1 MCSHSEWCRASV
13 ATLCWHRNC
22 PSHLPSSTTHPLHCV
37 CIGVLCGPAHTY
49 VHATCNM
56 YTIHMHVYYTLN
68 VHTLYI
74 EWNMYTIHIACNMYT
89 IYITFNIFTLHITY
103 VHNTHAHVHNT
114 HGMHSTHC
122 SDICS
127 LCYVHTSLVWQ
138 FMVCTVTTVTT
149 STQDLPWCN
158 LLLCHWLLQFWTLQL
173 TWPADRMTL
182 VWWYNHCIL
191 STS

>member
-1 MCSHSEWCRASV
+1 MVQS
-13 ATLCWHRNC
+13 LCC
-22 PSHLPSSTTHPLHCV
+22 YTVLTKELPLPPVLLYNTPTALCLYRCAVWSSTH
-37 CIGVLCGPAHTY
+37 Y
-49 VHATCNM
+49 VHAACNM

-114 HGMHSTHC
+114 RGMHSTHC

-127 LCYVHTSLVWQ
+127 VCYVHTSLVWQ

-158 LLLCHWLLQFWTLQL
+158 LPLCHWLLQFWTLQL

-191 STS
+191 WTS